1 MLSHWVIHIPFV
13 NRREK
18 GYEDS
23 MTLSDIQR
31 LLGELDTH
39 PTRSLGQNFLHD
51 QNLAR
56 SIVALLDI
64 QPGDHIVEIGPG
76 LGALTEFLDTPE
88 TRLTLIEKDSRLIPH
103 LRSKFEHGTNSVFH
117 ADALAFDLR
126 ELWGH
131 GPVKVIG
138 NLPYYISTPLIAKYA
153 SALSPSSALV
163 LTLQLE
169 LAQRLGAAHDTSDYG
184 AMTLCTGRRWDI
196 RLERKL
202 PASVF
207 FPRPKV
213 DSAVIT
219 LRRKPRARVRA
230 IDDSIFESLV
240 RRGFSER
247 RKQLRNMLP
256 EFKNDWEKITAALGV
271 PPTIRAEQLSPAQWE
286 SLTFTASPAT
296 AQHGAERFDVV
307 DEEDRVLRSEFRDV
321 IHVNNLRHRA
331 VHMLLFNADG
341 DLYLQKRSI
350 WKDRNPGLWD
360 SSAAGHV
367 DSGEDYPTAARRE
380 LQEELG
386 IEAPPLLPL
395 ARLTPTESNGWEF
408 IQAYHARHEGP
419 FQPATMEVETGAFF
433 SVSKIRH
440 WAASNPADFSPVF
453 LKILEHIPNTSTA
466 S

>member
-1 MLSHWVIHIPFV
+1 MNDAKNDYTS
-13 NRREK
+13 
-18 GYEDS
+18 Y

-31 LLGELDTH
+31 LLAELETH

-76 LGALTEFLDTPE
+76 LGALTEFLATQS
-88 TRLTLIEKDSRLIPH
+88 TRLTLIEKDSRLIAY
-103 LRSKFEHGTNSVFH
+103 LKSKFEHGNNRVFH
-117 ADALAFDLR
+117 ADALDFDLR
-126 ELWGH
+126 ELWGN

-138 NLPYYISTPLIAKYA
+138 NLPYYVSTPLIAKYA
-153 SALSPSSALV
+153 SALSPASALV

-169 LAQRLGAAHDTSDYG
+169 LAQRLGAPHDTSSYG

-213 DSAVIT
+213 ESAVIT
-219 LRRKPRARVRA
+219 LRRKPQSKVKAL
-230 IDDSIFESLV
+230 DETIFESLV

-247 RKQLRNMLP
+247 RKQLRNLLP
-256 EFKNDWEKITAALGV
+256 ELKNDWEKITAALGV
-271 PPTIRAEQLSPAQWE
+271 TPTVRAEQLSPSQWE
-286 SLTFTASPAT
+286 SLTFTVAPST

-307 DEEDRVLRSEFRDV
+307 DENDCVVRSEFRDV
-321 IHVNNLRHRA
+321 VHVNNLRHRA
-331 VHMLLFNADG
+331 VHMLLFNATG
-341 DLYLQKRSI
+341 ELYLQKRSI

-367 DSGEDYPTAARRE
+367 DSGEDYLTAARRE

-386 IEAPPLLPL
+386 IEAPPLTPF
-395 ARLTPTESNGWEF
+395 ARLTPSESNGWEF
-408 IQAYHARHEGP
+408 IQTYRAQHEGP
-419 FQPATMEVETGAFF
+419 FHPAPLEVETGAFF
-433 SVSKIRH
+433 PMEKIRQ
-440 WAASNPADFSPVF
+440 WTSSNPHDFSPVF
-453 LKILEHIPNTSTA
+453 LEILKA
-466 S
+466 L

>member
-1 MLSHWVIHIPFV
+1 M
-13 NRREK
+13 NDREK
-18 GYEDS
+18 GYEDR

-76 LGALTEFLDTPE
+76 LGALTEFLDAPE

-103 LRSKFEHGTNSVFH
+103 LKAKFEHGTNRVFH
-117 ADALAFDLR
+117 ADALDFDLR

-153 SALSPSSALV
+153 SALSPASALV

-256 EFKNDWEKITAALGV
+256 EFKNDWEKITSALGV
-271 PPTIRAEQLSPAQWE
+271 LPTIRAEQLSPAQWE
-286 SLTFTASPAT
+286 SLAFTASPAT

-321 IHVNNLRHRA
+321 VHVNNLRHRA
-331 VHMLLFNADG
+331 VHMLLFNAAG

-367 DSGEDYPTAARRE
+367 DSGEDYITAARRE

-386 IEAPPLLPL
+386 IEAPALHPF
-395 ARLTPTESNGWEF
+395 ARLTPNESNGWEF
-408 IQAYHARHEGP
+408 IQAYQAQHEGP

-433 SVSKIRH
+433 SLNKIRH

-453 LKILEHIPNTSTA
+453 LEILKDIPHSPNE
-466 S
+466 

>member
-1 MLSHWVIHIPFV
+1 
-13 NRREK
+13 
-18 GYEDS
+18 

-31 LLGELDTH
+31 LLAELETH

-76 LGALTEFLDTPE
+76 LGALTEFLVNPE
-88 TRLTLIEKDSRLIPH
+88 TRLTLIEKDSRLISH
-103 LRSKFEHGTNSVFH
+103 LKAKFEHGTNRVFH
-117 ADALAFDLR
+117 ADALEFDLR

-131 GPVKVIG
+131 GPVKIIG

-153 SALSPSSALV
+153 SALSPASVLV

-169 LAQRLGAAHDTSDYG
+169 LAQRLGATHDTSDYG

-247 RKQLRNMLP
+247 RKQLRNLLP
-256 EFKNDWEKITAALGV
+256 EFKNDWEKITAALGM
-271 PPTIRAEQLSPAQWE
+271 PPTVRAEQLSPAQWE
-286 SLTFTASPAT
+286 SLAFTAAPAT

-307 DEEDRVLRSEFRDV
+307 DEQDHVVRSEFRDV
-321 IHVNNLRHRA
+321 IHVNNLLHRA
-331 VHMLLFNADG
+331 AHMLLFNASG
-341 DLYLQKRSI
+341 ELYLQKRSI

-367 DSGEDYPTAARRE
+367 DSGEDYLTAARRE

-386 IEAPPLLPL
+386 IEAPPLTPL
-395 ARLTPTESNGWEF
+395 TRLTPNESNGWEF
-408 IQAYHARHEGP
+408 IQAYQGQHEGP
-419 FQPATMEVETGAFF
+419 FEPAPMEVETGAFF
-433 SVSKIRH
+433 PLEKIRR
-440 WAASNPADFSPVF
+440 WAQNTPSDFSPVF
-453 LKILEHIPNTSTA
+453 LEILKHLPTHPSGEPKI
-466 S
+466 